1 MAPSIIIVP
10 PFLKSVSGPLLGPA
24 MLVGSARSAGFRVSV
39 HDLNAAYIGDRLD
52 LGSFTPGP
60 FIGDHD
66 RPSGPLRS
74 LQRAFAATCNRV
86 LPERDAGLGECEP
99 LTLTYGHGEV
109 QAAAHALAADPEVGG
124 WIERQLAGAPRPPA
138 VVGVSV
144 LYSGQVLWALA
155 ASIVAKRL
163 WPETLVVWGGSH
175 VTALR
180 DVIAAKPE
188 YGFAV
193 DRFVVGHAER
203 TFVDILRATERNS
216 QLPAEALVAGAGR
229 WVSAKD
235 DPGVVPD
242 FLGSRVAWAR
252 PTLPAQASRGCA
264 YGRCSFCTYPAIEG
278 AVRLA
283 PDAHLVGVLDA
294 AIARGAA
301 ISLKDSLVI
310 PTRLE
315 HVAGLIGGRVRWS
328 ACTKLHA
335 RIDGAFARTL
345 AASGCATIEVGLETL
360 TGDGQ
365 LLFDKRQTP
374 DLFIRVTEALAAAGI
389 AVVVNYMTGLPG
401 VEHADEQTW
410 LAWVQTATA
419 RLGALGKV
427 EHNGFQLERLSPMGE
442 APGRYGLRVTRTWPW
457 ASVMA
462 WEPKAQVAG
471 EDVRIRQVPTP
482 TVEV

>member
-1 MAPSIIIVP
+1 MIIVP

-24 MLVGSARSAGFRVSV
+24 MLVGSARSAGFRVDIG
-39 HDLNAAYIGDRLD
+39 DLNAAYISGRLD

-66 RPSGPLRS
+66 RPSGALRT

-86 LPERDAGLGECEP
+86 LPERDAGLGECES
-99 LTLTYGHGEV
+99 LTLTYGHQEV

-155 ASIVAKRL
+155 ASIVAKRM
-163 WPETLVVWGGSH
+163 WPEALVIWGGSH

-180 DVIAAKPE
+180 DAIAADPE

-193 DRFVVGHAER
+193 DHFVVGHAER
-203 TFVDILRATERNS
+203 TFVEILRARERHS
-216 QLPAEALVAGAGR
+216 TLPAEAMVAGAGR

-242 FLGSRVAWAR
+242 FRGTRLDWPR
-252 PTLPAQASRGCA
+252 PTLPAQSSRGCA

-283 PDAHLVGVLDA
+283 PDAHLVGVLEA
-294 AIARGAA
+294 AIGRGAA
-301 ISLKDSLVI
+301 VSLKDSLVI

-315 HVAGLIGGRVRWS
+315 RVAGLIDGRVRWS

-335 RIDGAFARTL
+335 RIDAAFARSL

-360 TGDGQ
+360 TSDGQ

-374 DLFIRVTEALAAAGI
+374 DLFVRVTEALAAAGI
-389 AVVVNYMTGLPG
+389 SVVVNYMTGLPG
-401 VEHADEQTW
+401 VDHGDEQRW
-410 LAWVQTATA
+410 LAWVQMATA

-442 APGRYGLRVTRTWPW
+442 APGRYGLVVTRTWPW

-462 WEPKAQVAG
+462 WEPRGRVAG
-471 EDVRIRQVPTP
+471 EDAPMRHAPMP
-482 TVEV
+482 VEV